1 VSTGPCIILRVSPD
15 GQTQLR
21 TEGFSGSACLQAS
34 GQLERALGLAGQ
46 RQHTAEFYQAQ
57 ASTGHQQ
64 QAAGGP
70 DSTSTHQP

>member
-1 VSTGPCIILRVSPD
+1 MSTRPCIILRVAPD

-34 GQLERALGLAGQ
+34 HQLERALGLAGQ

-64 QAAGGP
+64 QAAGGQGA
-70 DSTSTHQP
+70 DSSPEH

>member
-1 VSTGPCIILRVSPD
+1 MSNQPCIILLVSPD

-46 RQHTAEFYQAQ
+46 RQHTAEYYQAQ

-64 QAAGGP
+64 QAAGCHDA
-70 DSTSTHQP
+70 DSSPES